1 MSWNHYEEKSGI
13 SETMKLKAANRNH
26 KICNEAKEDN
36 FQKLHQLAAER
47 NPTRERLNK
56 FQLQRKK

>member
-1 MSWNHYEEKSGI
+1 
-13 SETMKLKAANRNH
+13 MKLKAANRNH